1 MSWICFEKASFKH
14 LTYYTAMGKFSIIS
28 VLLLLACKLPA
39 QSLPHS
45 GGELRDLN
53 GRMVPVSAIIEEGH
67 PLVMVFWK
75 SGSSKCCEN
84 LETLQS
90 AWMTRLKG
98 RGVRFVAVCEDC
110 SGSWSHVKP
119 LVAGKD
125 WDFDVYI
132 DVNGDFR
139 RSLGISVIPSTV
151 LYDTGMRLVCKH
163 PGWCSGNEEM
173 VCEKIISKLENL
185 KP

>member
-1 MSWICFEKASFKH
+1 MYVINIILMIKNIYVMKKI
-14 LTYYTAMGKFSIIS
+14 YYVLVLSLFS
-28 VLLLLACKLPA
+28 CTTGA
-39 QSLPHS
+39 QSVTLH
-45 GGELRDLN
+45 GTELRDLN

-84 LETLQS
+84 LETMQS
-90 AWMTRLKG
+90 AWMTRLRD

-110 SGSWSHVKP
+110 AGSWSHVKP
-119 LVAGKD
+119 LVAGKG

-151 LYDTGMRLVCKH
+151 LFDAGMRMICKH
-163 PGWCSGNEEM
+163 PGWCSGNEGLI
-173 VCEKIISKLENL
+173 CDKISGCLDNR
-185 KP
+185 

>member
-1 MSWICFEKASFKH
+1 MIKNIYVMKKI
-14 LTYYTAMGKFSIIS
+14 YYVLVLSLFS
-28 VLLLLACKLPA
+28 CTTGA
-39 QSLPHS
+39 QSVTLH
-45 GGELRDLN
+45 GTELRDLN

-84 LETLQS
+84 LETMQS
-90 AWMTRLKG
+90 AWMTRLRD

-110 SGSWSHVKP
+110 AGSWSHVKP
-119 LVAGKD
+119 LVAGKG

-139 RSLGISVIPSTV
+139 RSLGIRVIPSTV
-151 LYDTGMRLVCKH
+151 LFDAGMRMICKH
-163 PGWCSGNEEM
+163 PGWCSGNEGLI
-173 VCEKIISKLENL
+173 CDKISGCLDNR
-185 KP
+185 